1 MKVGLD
7 KLLKTADDVAIMQK
21 ELEAM
26 QPELEQAKI
35 DTAETMAQIEKD
47 TVVANETKAV
57 VQKQEADA
65 SVVAERA
72 ARIAEDAQRDLD
84 EALPALEAATK
95 SLKSLNTND
104 VIEVRSMQRPPSGV
118 KMVMEAVC
126 IMFAIKPKRVAGE
139 KPGQKIDDY
148 WEPGKALL
156 KEPPKFLD
164 SLFKYDK
171 DNIPDPVIQKV
182 EPYMASEDF
191 TPAAISKS
199 SKACTSIC
207 MWVRAMHK
215 YHFVAKGVE
224 PKRLALAEAQQ
235 ELADTQVILDE
246 ARGKLAEVEQ
256 GLAKLNENL
265 KACVDKKDQLEKNT
279 KLCED
284 RLVRADKL
292 IGGLAGER
300 VRWAETITR

>member
-1 MKVGLD
+1 M
-7 KLLKTADDVAIMQK
+7 ISN
-21 ELEAM
+21 
-26 QPELEQAKI
+26 P
-35 DTAETMAQIEKD
+35 
-47 TVVANETKAV
+47 TKAV

-126 IMFAIKPKRVAGE
+126 IMFSIKPKRVAGE

-171 DNIPDPVIQKV
+171 DNIPDPVIQKI

-191 TPAAISKS
+191 TPVAISKS

-215 YHFVAKGVE
+215 YHFVAK
-224 PKRLALAEAQQ
+224 
-235 ELADTQVILDE
+235 
-246 ARGKLAEVEQ
+246 
-256 GLAKLNENL
+256 
-265 KACVDKKDQLEKNT
+265 
-279 KLCED
+279 D
-284 RLVRADKL
+284 RDL
-292 IGGLAGER
+292 
-300 VRWAETITR
+300 